1 MATNIAEYYTEELIG
16 WTNSIHFYTEEI
28 DQIEEKLAEIIR
40 RNSITDIAEK
50 VEAQQIFLDEVSEKF
65 SRLLFEFKD
74 QEALLKKDG
83 EFKED
88 NLIDLKTEDTQ
99 TDLMRKMKEMEKDYI
114 DVKFNCANFLL
125 GTLKK

>member
-1 MATNIAEYYTEELIG
+1 MATNIAEYYIEELIG
-16 WTNSIHFYTEEI
+16 WTNTIHFYTEEI
-28 DQIEEKLAEIIR
+28 DQLEEKLAEIIR
-40 RNSITDIAEK
+40 KNSITDIAEK
-50 VEAQQIFLDEVSEKF
+50 VEAQQLFLDEVSEKF

-88 NLIDLKTEDTQ
+88 NLIDPKTEDTQ
-99 TDLMRKMKEMEKDYI
+99 TDLRRKMKEMEKEYI

>member
-74 QEALLKKDG
+74 QEVLLKKDG

-99 TDLMRKMKEMEKDYI
+99 TDLRRKMKEMEKDYI

>member
-83 EFKED
+83 KFKED

-99 TDLMRKMKEMEKDYI
+99 TDLRRKMKEMEKDYI

>member
-1 MATNIAEYYTEELIG
+1 
-16 WTNSIHFYTEEI
+16 
-28 DQIEEKLAEIIR
+28 
-40 RNSITDIAEK
+40 

-88 NLIDLKTEDTQ
+88 NLIDPKTDDTQ
-99 TDLMRKMKEMEKDYI
+99 TDLRRKMKEMEKDYI

>member
-28 DQIEEKLAEIIR
+28 DQMEEKLAEIIR

-50 VEAQQIFLDEVSEKF
+50 VEAQQFFLDEVSEKF

-88 NLIDLKTEDTQ
+88 NLIDLKIEDTQ
-99 TDLMRKMKEMEKDYI
+99 TDLRRNMKEMEKDYI

>member
-99 TDLMRKMKEMEKDYI
+99 TDLRRKMKEMEKDYI

>member
-1 MATNIAEYYTEELIG
+1 MATNIAEYYIEELIG
-16 WTNSIHFYTEEI
+16 WTNAIHFYTEET
-28 DQIEEKLAEIIR
+28 DQLEEKLAEIIR
-40 RNSITDIAEK
+40 KNSITDIAEK
-50 VEAQQIFLDEVSEKF
+50 VEAQQLFLDEVSEKF

-88 NLIDLKTEDTQ
+88 NLIDPKTEDTQ
-99 TDLMRKMKEMEKDYI
+99 TDLRRKMKEMEKEYI

>member
-50 VEAQQIFLDEVSEKF
+50 VEAQQIFLDEVSVKF

-83 EFKED
+83 ELKED

-99 TDLMRKMKEMEKDYI
+99 TDLRRKMKEMEKDYI